1 MTGVG
6 LPVTSHTKLIGWFR
20 TTETLPGVSPSRK
33 SGGTVEAV
41 KCDYYMITALIKI
54 KRHVGKRGHEL
65 VVTVDFELIFPLSG
79 SSVIDSSTDVLS
91 IIQR

>member
-1 MTGVG
+1 M
-6 LPVTSHTKLIGWFR
+6 TSHTKLIGWFR
-20 TTETLPGVSPSRK
+20 TTETFPGVSPSRK
-33 SGGTVEAV
+33 SGGTVEVV
-41 KCDYYMITALIKI
+41 KFDYYMITALIKI
-54 KRHVGKRGHEL
+54 KRHVKKRGHEL